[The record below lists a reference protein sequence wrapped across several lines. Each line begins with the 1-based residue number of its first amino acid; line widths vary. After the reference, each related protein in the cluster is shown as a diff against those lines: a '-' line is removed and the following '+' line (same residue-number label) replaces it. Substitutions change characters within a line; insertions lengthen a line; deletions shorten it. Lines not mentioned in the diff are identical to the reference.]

1 MCAPTGFSVGGVP
14 APVTDLRTHPVPDA
28 VDAEAWALRV
38 TGAVDRSLR
47 LSAAA
52 LESFPL
58 ETVTDDF
65 ACAEG
70 WVADGLAW
78 RGIRVGDILERAGRR
93 PRPSTPSSRAM
104 DGDYACSFPLEALSD
119 AILAVELDGE
129 PLPVDHGGPARL
141 VPTGPDRDCWTSVKW
156 VSEIRIG
163 ETPFS
168 DADTAK
174 ETALSR
180 LE

>member
-1 MCAPTGFSVGGVP
+1 MVPHMCAPTGFSVGGVP
-14 APVTDLRTHPVPDA
+14 APVTDLGPHPVPDA
-28 VDAEAWALRV
+28 IDADDWALRV

-47 LSAAA
+47 LSATD

-65 ACAEG
+65 ACAEV

-78 RGIRVGDILERAGRR
+78 RGIRVG
-93 PRPSTPSSRAM
+93 
-104 DGDYACSFPLEALSD
+104 
-119 AILAVELDGE
+119 AV
-129 PLPVDHGGPARL
+129 V
-141 VPTGPDRDCWTSVKW
+141 
-156 VSEIRIG
+156 VSEIRVG
-163 ETPFS
+163 ETPFP
-168 DADTAK
+168 DADTTK